1 MVVSSVYGRKVDSSK
16 NPLNEEV
23 KENLEAKRIGEPE
36 RSGFGESPWPSV
48 PVPNV
53 ELPFPPPIPGGPIP
67 ARRRPGRRPPGGQ
80 RPGRRPPGKRIKG
93 EETTKEPVKPQI

>member
-1 MVVSSVYGRKVDSSK
+1 MVVSSVYGRNVDNSK

-23 KENLEAKRIGEPE
+23 KENLEAKRIGEPK
-36 RSGFGESPWPSV
+36 RPGFGESPWPFV

-53 ELPFPPPIPGGPIP
+53 EPPFPPPIPGGPIP
-67 ARRRPGRRPPGGQ
+67 GRRPAGGR

-93 EETTKEPVKPQI
+93 EETTKKTVKPQI